1 MRPVETYKGASYTV
15 CVVRVEISYQRKAN
29 GNSEQRYFNY
39 DSVFYKKK
47 KSTVYGTLC
56 LAKSEICFATVGLLN
71 SHYQSQK
78 KKRFAVSST

>member
-1 MRPVETYKGASYTV
+1 MFCVAKQPGDFFVTKAHTERMRPVETYKGASYTV

-47 KSTVYGTLC
+47 KKYSIWYFMF
-56 LAKSEICFATVGLLN
+56 S
-71 SHYQSQK
+71 
-78 KKRFAVSST
+78 